1 MTDQVGVLAGLTL
14 YFLAVLAIG
23 VVAARKVKGTDD
35 FVVAGRRLPL
45 WLATGT
51 LLATWMGAGTAMGA
65 AGAAYEGGFLA
76 VIADP
81 FGAALCL
88 ILAGL
93 FFVRVLR
100 RMRLLTIIDFFASK
114 YSPNLGL
121 LAGLAMIAVYIG
133 WTGSQLVAFGFVL
146 HTMAGVDPSIGI
158 IIATVIVLFYT
169 AAGGMWAVAL
179 TDFFQIVLLA
189 LGFIIILPLAI
200 SAGGG
205 WEQISGRIPEGSF
218 RIVPVEGDAI
228 TWMHYVRAWA
238 VVGLGGL
245 AGQDLMQRT
254 LSSKN
259 ENVAQNACYLAGI
272 GYLTVG
278 MIPVLLGIVG
288 AVLIPDLANPEF
300 IVPELALRYLSVV
313 PLTIFIGA
321 LLLAIMSSA
330 DSAILAPA
338 SIFGENVVK
347 RFAPHLSRRAILTW
361 IRWSIPVIGFAAL
374 GIALHAQN
382 VYALFLDSFTILLV
396 ALFVPLTAGIWW
408 ERANRSGAAASMV
421 VGVAVWLGGKP
432 ILPDLPTDLLG
443 VLAAAV
449 AMVAVSLATQR
460 SDPPRPLLTH
470 EGRPISPGEGLGTLN
485 PFDRKGRTADDSVDP
500 RDGAPG
506 QGR

>member
-1 MTDQVGVLAGLTL
+1 VTGHPGVLAGLAFYL
-14 YFLAVLAIG
+14 LAVLVIG
-23 VVAARKVKGTDD
+23 ILAARKVEGADD

-100 RMRLLTIIDFFASK
+100 RMRLLTIIDFFTEK

-121 LAGLAMIAVYIG
+121 LAAVAMIAVYIG

-146 HTMAGVDPSIGI
+146 HTMVGVETGLGI
-158 IIATVIVLFYT
+158 IIAAVIVLAYT

-179 TDFFQIVLLA
+179 TDFFQIVLLV
-189 LGFIIILPLAI
+189 LGFIIILPLAV

-205 WEQISGRIPEGSF
+205 WEHVSHRIPEGSF
-218 RIVPVEGDAI
+218 RIIPADGDPA
-228 TWMHYVRAWA
+228 TWMHYARAWA
-238 VVGLGGL
+238 VIGLGGL

-278 MIPVLLGIVG
+278 VIPVLLGIVG
-288 AVLIPDLANPEF
+288 VVLLPDLANPEF
-300 IVPELALRYLSVV
+300 VVPELAQRYLHVV

-338 SIFGENVVK
+338 SILGENVVK
-347 RFAPHLSRRAILTW
+347 HFAPQTSRDGILAW
-361 IRWSIPVIGFAAL
+361 IRWSIPVMGIAAL
-374 GIALHAQN
+374 AIALYVQN
-382 VYALFLDSFTILLV
+382 VYALFLDSFTVLLV
-396 ALFVPLTAGIWW
+396 ALFVPLAAGIWW
-408 ERANRSGAAASMV
+408 RKANRSGAAASMAS
-421 VGVAVWLGGKP
+421 GIAVWLGAP
-432 ILPDLPTDLLG
+432 YLLPELPSDLLA
-443 VLAAAV
+443 VFVAAA
-449 AMVAVSLATQR
+449 AMVIVSLATQR
-460 SDPPRPLLTH
+460 TDPPRPLLSH
-470 EGRPISPGEGLGTLN
+470 EGRPIPTNERLGILN
-485 PFDRKGRTADDSVDP
+485 PLDRASRTADES
-500 RDGAPG
+500 APP
-506 QGR
+506 